1 MLYQKLKPFPEGFLW
16 GASTSAYQV
25 EGAVN
30 EDGKS
35 PSIIDMYEHPEG
47 VADFSVASDYYH
59 RYREDIALFAE
70 LGLKAYRF
78 SIAWTRI
85 LPEGTGKVNEKG
97 LDFYR
102 NVIAEC
108 LKYNI
113 QPVVTMYHFDLP
125 YCLEEKGGW
134 LNRKTIDAFV
144 EYADVLFKNF
154 GDSVKY
160 WLTINEQNTMILH
173 PGAIGLPK
181 GGKVLSLD
189 LNDGGHL
196 THGSPVS
203 FSSHL
208 YTFVHYGLGKDGRLD
223 YEEIARRLEE
233 EDPDILLSGYSAYPY
248 VIDFEKLREIVDAY
262 EKRHEGKK
270 VYLMVDMAHIAG
282 LVAAGLHPSPVP
294 YADVV
299 TSTTHKT
306 LRGPRGGLILS
317 RDATLAK
324 RLDSA
329 VFPYTQ
335 GGPLLHVIGAK
346 AVAFKEALK
355 PEFKDYAKKVIENTK
370 AARDVLYERKALV
383 SDTENHLFLLN
394 VYQTYGIDGKTA
406 QKRLEEIGITTNK
419 NMLHGD
425 TLPPALCSGLR
436 LGFAAATSRGCTKE
450 EAREIATLIDECLRG
465 GDLGLLRKKA
475 LQIAAGWRK
484 ISELVY

>member
-1 MLYQKLKPFPEGFLW
+1 MSDALIEELI
-16 GASTSAYQV
+16 V
-25 EGAVN
+25 E
-30 EDGKS
+30 
-35 PSIIDMYEHPEG
+35 
-47 VADFSVASDYYH
+47 
-59 RYREDIALFAE
+59 
-70 LGLKAYRF
+70 
-78 SIAWTRI
+78 
-85 LPEGTGKVNEKG
+85 
-97 LDFYR
+97 
-102 NVIAEC
+102 
-108 LKYNI
+108 
-113 QPVVTMYHFDLP
+113 
-125 YCLEEKGGW
+125 EEKRQDEGIELIASENYPSKDVRAVQGSILTAKYAEGYPGRRYYGGCEVVDEVE
-134 LNRKTIDAFV
+134 RAAIDRAKELFGAA
-144 EYADVLFKNF
+144 YANVQPHSGSQANF
-154 GDSVKY
+154 AAY
-160 WLTINEQNTMILH
+160 HAL
-173 PGAIGLPK
+173 LPK

-248 VIDFEKLREIVDAY
+248 VIDFEMLREIVDAY

-317 RDATLAK
+317 RDASLAK

-450 EAREIATLIDECLRG
+450 EAREIAALIDECLRG
-465 GDLGLLRKKA
+465 GDLELLRKKD

-484 ISELVY
+484 ISDLSY

>member
-1 MLYQKLKPFPEGFLW
+1 MSDALIEELI
-16 GASTSAYQV
+16 V
-25 EGAVN
+25 E
-30 EDGKS
+30 
-35 PSIIDMYEHPEG
+35 
-47 VADFSVASDYYH
+47 
-59 RYREDIALFAE
+59 
-70 LGLKAYRF
+70 
-78 SIAWTRI
+78 
-85 LPEGTGKVNEKG
+85 
-97 LDFYR
+97 
-102 NVIAEC
+102 
-108 LKYNI
+108 
-113 QPVVTMYHFDLP
+113 
-125 YCLEEKGGW
+125 EEKRQDEGIELIASENYPSKDVRAVQGSILTAKYAEGYPGRRYYGGCEIVDEVE
-134 LNRKTIDAFV
+134 RAAIDRAKELFGAA
-144 EYADVLFKNF
+144 YANVQPHSGSQANF
-154 GDSVKY
+154 AAY
-160 WLTINEQNTMILH
+160 HAL
-173 PGAIGLPK
+173 LPK

-248 VIDFEKLREIVDAY
+248 VIDFEKLREIVDDY

-317 RDATLAK
+317 RDASLAK

-355 PEFKDYAKKVIENTK
+355 PEFKDYAKKVIDNTK

-450 EAREIATLIDECLRG
+450 EAREIAALIDDGLRG
-465 GDLGLLRKKA
+465 GDLELLRKKA

-484 ISELVY
+484 ISDLSY

>member
-1 MLYQKLKPFPEGFLW
+1 MSDALIEELI
-16 GASTSAYQV
+16 V
-25 EGAVN
+25 E
-30 EDGKS
+30 
-35 PSIIDMYEHPEG
+35 
-47 VADFSVASDYYH
+47 
-59 RYREDIALFAE
+59 
-70 LGLKAYRF
+70 
-78 SIAWTRI
+78 
-85 LPEGTGKVNEKG
+85 
-97 LDFYR
+97 
-102 NVIAEC
+102 
-108 LKYNI
+108 
-113 QPVVTMYHFDLP
+113 
-125 YCLEEKGGW
+125 EEKRQDEGIELIASENYPSKDVRAVQGSILTAKYAEGYPGRRYYGGCEVVDEVE
-134 LNRKTIDAFV
+134 RAAIDRAKELFGAA
-144 EYADVLFKNF
+144 YANVQPHSGSQANF
-154 GDSVKY
+154 AAY
-160 WLTINEQNTMILH
+160 HAL
-173 PGAIGLPK
+173 LPK

-208 YTFVHYGLGKDGRLD
+208 YAFVHYGLGKDGRLD

-317 RDATLAK
+317 RDASLAK

-355 PEFKDYAKKVIENTK
+355 PEFKDHAKKVIENTK

-450 EAREIATLIDECLRG
+450 EAREIAALIDECLRG
-465 GDLGLLRKKA
+465 GDLELLRKKA

-484 ISELVY
+484 ISDLSY

>member
-1 MLYQKLKPFPEGFLW
+1 MSDALIEELI
-16 GASTSAYQV
+16 V
-25 EGAVN
+25 E
-30 EDGKS
+30 
-35 PSIIDMYEHPEG
+35 
-47 VADFSVASDYYH
+47 
-59 RYREDIALFAE
+59 
-70 LGLKAYRF
+70 
-78 SIAWTRI
+78 
-85 LPEGTGKVNEKG
+85 
-97 LDFYR
+97 
-102 NVIAEC
+102 
-108 LKYNI
+108 
-113 QPVVTMYHFDLP
+113 
-125 YCLEEKGGW
+125 EEKRQDEGIELIASENYPSKDVRAVQGSILTAKYAEGYPGRRYYGGCEVVDEVE
-134 LNRKTIDAFV
+134 RAAIDRAKELFGAA
-144 EYADVLFKNF
+144 YANVQPHSGSQANF
-154 GDSVKY
+154 AAY
-160 WLTINEQNTMILH
+160 HAL
-173 PGAIGLPK
+173 LPK

-248 VIDFEKLREIVDAY
+248 VIDFEKLGEIVDAY

-317 RDATLAK
+317 RDASLAK
-324 RLDSA
+324 HLDSA

-406 QKRLEEIGITTNK
+406 QKRLEEIDITTNK

-436 LGFAAATSRGCTKE
+436 LGFGAATSRGCTKE
-450 EAREIATLIDECLRG
+450 EAREIAALIDECLRG
-465 GDLGLLRKKA
+465 GDLELLRKKA

>member
-1 MLYQKLKPFPEGFLW
+1 MSDALIEELI
-16 GASTSAYQV
+16 V
-25 EGAVN
+25 E
-30 EDGKS
+30 
-35 PSIIDMYEHPEG
+35 
-47 VADFSVASDYYH
+47 
-59 RYREDIALFAE
+59 
-70 LGLKAYRF
+70 
-78 SIAWTRI
+78 
-85 LPEGTGKVNEKG
+85 
-97 LDFYR
+97 
-102 NVIAEC
+102 
-108 LKYNI
+108 
-113 QPVVTMYHFDLP
+113 
-125 YCLEEKGGW
+125 EEKRQDEGIELIASENYPSKDVRAVQGSILTAKYAEGYPGRRYYGGCEIVDEVE
-134 LNRKTIDAFV
+134 RAAIDRAKELFGAA
-144 EYADVLFKNF
+144 YANVQPHSGSQANF
-154 GDSVKY
+154 AAY
-160 WLTINEQNTMILH
+160 HAL
-173 PGAIGLPK
+173 LPK

-317 RDATLAK
+317 RDASLAK

-346 AVAFKEALK
+346 AVAFKEDLK

-450 EAREIATLIDECLRG
+450 EAREIAALIDECLRG

-484 ISELVY
+484 ISDLSY

>member
-1 MLYQKLKPFPEGFLW
+1 MSDALIEELI
-16 GASTSAYQV
+16 V
-25 EGAVN
+25 E
-30 EDGKS
+30 
-35 PSIIDMYEHPEG
+35 
-47 VADFSVASDYYH
+47 
-59 RYREDIALFAE
+59 
-70 LGLKAYRF
+70 
-78 SIAWTRI
+78 
-85 LPEGTGKVNEKG
+85 
-97 LDFYR
+97 
-102 NVIAEC
+102 
-108 LKYNI
+108 
-113 QPVVTMYHFDLP
+113 
-125 YCLEEKGGW
+125 EEKRQDEGIELIASENYPSKDVRAVQGSILTAKYAEGYPGRRYYGGCEVVDEVE
-134 LNRKTIDAFV
+134 RAAIDRAKELFGAA
-144 EYADVLFKNF
+144 YANVQPHSGSQANF
-154 GDSVKY
+154 AAY
-160 WLTINEQNTMILH
+160 HAL
-173 PGAIGLPK
+173 LPK

-248 VIDFEKLREIVDAY
+248 VIDFEKLREIVDDY
-262 EKRHEGKK
+262 GKRHEGKK

-317 RDATLAK
+317 RDASLAK

-450 EAREIATLIDECLRG
+450 EARKIAALIDECLRG